1 MWNLEID
8 RCTHAP
14 HYITDVGGFEVQN
27 SDAVPMAV
35 LYHLFVFFFF
45 WLNEKRVVFSVG
57 SSISRHMM
65 SIDNITCTTWTF
77 LRLSFKLLLSSR
89 IRTLTIKLYRVIFFS
104 FFPMSAVHNRALGH
118 YLENGIKFGVFQHW
132 LCHPIDKYLWLRCYG
147 RSWMSPLLKWKGYL
161 TA

>member
-35 LYHLFVFFFF
+35 LYHLFVCLFFFFF

-57 SSISRHMM
+57 SSISRHIM
-65 SIDNITCTTWTF
+65 SIDNTTCTT
-77 LRLSFKLLLSSR
+77 
-89 IRTLTIKLYRVIFFS
+89 
-104 FFPMSAVHNRALGH
+104 
-118 YLENGIKFGVFQHW
+118 
-132 LCHPIDKYLWLRCYG
+132 
-147 RSWMSPLLKWKGYL
+147 
-161 TA
+161 